1 MKWEIRS
8 RNKTCQECEKIFLES
23 DTYHCLLEEVED
35 EFVRRD
41 YCLECWEKSGSGKL
55 GHEAL
60 ISYWRGEI
68 KPEPIREKPD
78 IIHRNTA
85 EGLLRKYLH
94 SQAENEKNLCYIL
107 ALMLE
112 RKRILVHKETLHKDN
127 SEKQLLIY
135 EHVRSQEAFVIED
148 PQLSLERIER
158 VQTQVKELLDAETSA
173 VEVDQQTDQ
182 DADEIENG
190 PAIEENDE
198 TDVETINAKQT

>member
-8 RNKTCQECEKIFLES
+8 RNKTCLVCEKIFIEG

-41 YCLECWEKSGSGKL
+41 YCLECWEKAGAGKP
-55 GHEAL
+55 GHAAI

-68 KPEPIREKPD
+68 KPEPVNEKQD
-78 IIHRNTA
+78 VIHRNTA

-94 SQAENEKNLCYIL
+94 TQEENEKNLCYIL

-112 RKRILVHKETLHKDN
+112 RKRILVHKDTLHKGDSN
-127 SEKQLLIY
+127 KQLLIY
-135 EHVRSQEAFVIED
+135 EHARTQEAFVIED
-148 PQLSLERIER
+148 PQLSLERIGR

-173 VEVDQQTDQ
+173 VEGDPE
-182 DADEIENG
+182 ADENAEETDNG
-190 PAIEENDE
+190 PATEGNEE
-198 TDVETINAKQT
+198 TGFETINADQT

>member
-23 DTYHCLLEEVED
+23 DIYHCLLEEVEE

-55 GHEAL
+55 GQAQV

-68 KPEPIREKPD
+68 KPQPVIVKQD
-78 IIHRNTA
+78 VIHRNTA

-94 SQAENEKNLCYIL
+94 TKEENEKNLCYIL

-112 RKRILVHKETLHKDN
+112 RKRILVHKDTLRKDDSGN
-127 SEKQLLIY
+127 QLLIY
-135 EHVRSQEAFVIED
+135 EHARTQEAFVIED

-158 VQTQVKELLDAETSA
+158 VQRQVKELLDAEASA
-173 VEVDQQTDQ
+173 VEDDLETDE
-182 DADEIENG
+182 DADDVDNDPVIGRSDEI
-190 PAIEENDE
+190 
-198 TDVETINAKQT
+198 DVEPINAEQT